1 MDKTDLARAT
11 SKDESNVKIAPQNDA
26 TRAGTRPTF
35 LGRTHQCV
43 SGVWG
48 LLVTALMIVQ
58 VHQGSYYTDQ
68 PTPTEREH

>member
-1 MDKTDLARAT
+1 MDKADLARAT
-11 SKDESNVKIAPQNDA
+11 SKDESNVETAPQNDA

-48 LLVTALMIVQ
+48 LLFTALTIV
-58 VHQGSYYTDQ
+58 
-68 PTPTEREH
+68 